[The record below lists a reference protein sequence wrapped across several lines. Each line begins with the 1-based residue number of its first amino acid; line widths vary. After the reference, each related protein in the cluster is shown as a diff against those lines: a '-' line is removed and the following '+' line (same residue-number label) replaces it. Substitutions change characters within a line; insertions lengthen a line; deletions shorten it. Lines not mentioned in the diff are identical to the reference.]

1 MGINSIVQWE
11 NEDLNSRYFDWK
23 HQEVLIELWD
33 FWALYVM
40 IFVFY
45 FLGEKTLY
53 VKVKLLLMFVIGC
66 YGFTMSI
73 QRQLMISVQEGY
85 YYLK

>member
-1 MGINSIVQWE
+1 
-11 NEDLNSRYFDWK
+11 
-23 HQEVLIELWD
+23 
-33 FWALYVM
+33 M
-40 IFVFY
+40 IFVYFC

-53 VKVKLLLMFVIGC
+53 VKVELLAMFVIGC

-85 YYLK
+85 YYF

>member
-1 MGINSIVQWE
+1 LGSLC
-11 NEDLNSRYFDWK
+11 D
-23 HQEVLIELWD
+23 D
-33 FWALYVM
+33 FC
-40 IFVFY
+40 FVFFL

-53 VKVKLLLMFVIGC
+53 VKVKLLVMFVIGC

-85 YYLK
+85 YYF